1 MSVSNKIAPYT
12 KVILA
17 LSKSERACGQLLPP
31 LLLLLRDAGAA
42 RLRAPR
48 EHMHAV
54 NNACMGQ
61 LSQLSQLSQLNSS
74 WAS

>member
-17 LSKSERACGQLLPP
+17 LSKSERACGQL
-31 LLLLLRDAGAA
+31 
-42 RLRAPR
+42 
-48 EHMHAV
+48 
-54 NNACMGQ
+54 GQ

>member
-1 MSVSNKIAPYT
+1 MASCYLHYCYCCAT
-12 KVILA
+12 
-17 LSKSERACGQLLPP
+17 Q
-31 LLLLLRDAGAA
+31 
-42 RLRAPR
+42 APR
-48 EHMHAV
+48 VFEPLESMHAV